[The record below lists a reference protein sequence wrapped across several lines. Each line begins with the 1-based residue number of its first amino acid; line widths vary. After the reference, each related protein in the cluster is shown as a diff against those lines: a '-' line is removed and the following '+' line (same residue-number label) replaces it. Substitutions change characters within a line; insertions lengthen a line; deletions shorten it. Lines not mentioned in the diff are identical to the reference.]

1 MKQNSKIL
9 EYAYDFSEIII
20 YALIAILIL
29 FTFFLKTSIINGESM
44 ENTLHNADSVV
55 ITAGDKDVSYGD
67 VVVIS
72 QPNFY
77 EKVLIKRVI
86 ATEGQT
92 VSFNKETG
100 RVMVDGTELRED
112 YIKEQ
117 DMRFIYPSMLEE
129 QTVPEGCVFVM
140 GDNRNNSADSRD
152 PNVGFIDKRYIIGQV
167 FYKVGDKTLFE
178 KDKFNA

>member
-1 MKQNSKIL
+1 MKKNSKLL
-9 EYAYDFSEIII
+9 EYAYDFAEILI
-20 YALIAILIL
+20 YALVAILIL
-29 FTFFLKTSIINGESM
+29 FTFILKTSVINGESM
-44 ENTLHNADSVV
+44 ENTLHNGENVL
-55 ITAGDKDVSYGD
+55 ITAVNSDIKYGD

-92 VSFNKETG
+92 VSFNQETG
-100 RVMVDGTELRED
+100 KVEVDGVELKED
-112 YIKEQ
+112 YIKDQ
-117 DMRFIYPSMLEE
+117 NLLFIYQSMRKECV
-129 QTVPEGCVFVM
+129 VPEGCVFVM

-152 PNVGFIDKRYIIGQV
+152 PNVGVIDKRYIIGKV
-167 FYKVGDKTLFE
+167 FYKVGDRTLFE